1 MSYTVHEF
9 YKAFSKHK
17 TEEQI
22 NDVRLTPRYHELIT
36 IFPPITEKR
45 KRNLTIIVPRI
56 KNKPLS
62 DLNTNALSFTPSPK
76 TPSPKTP
83 SFFDFEN
90 SPTSLLEEKE
100 NKKRIYR
107 KRK

>member
-1 MSYTVHEF
+1 MSYTIHEF
-9 YKAFSKHK
+9 YEAFSKHQ

-56 KNKPLS
+56 KNRPLS
-62 DLNTNALSFTPSPK
+62 DLNTNARSF

-90 SPTSLLEEKE
+90 SPVSLLE

>member
-9 YKAFSKHK
+9 YEAFSKHQ

-36 IFPPITEKR
+36 LFPPISEKR
-45 KRNLTIIVPRI
+45 KRNLTIIVPR
-56 KNKPLS
+56 NRPLS
-62 DLNTNALSFTPSPK
+62 DLNTNARSFTPSPK
-76 TPSPKTP
+76 TNSPKTP

-90 SPTSLLEEKE
+90 SPVSLLE